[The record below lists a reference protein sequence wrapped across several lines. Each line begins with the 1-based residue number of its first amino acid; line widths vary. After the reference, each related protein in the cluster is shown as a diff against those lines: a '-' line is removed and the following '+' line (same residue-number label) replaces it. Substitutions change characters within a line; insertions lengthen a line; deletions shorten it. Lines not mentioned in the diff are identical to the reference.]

1 MMAVIRTKP
10 VLKDSYKV
18 FLKKAEEFSGAAKY
32 SLSKGNVNAAA
43 GCAAHAA
50 ISALDALAAFYLQRK
65 HAGERHED
73 AAHLFKEKGIA
84 ELEGREKA
92 AGQFRSVIGSK
103 GLAEYEQREI
113 FRGEAEESVKAA
125 ERFLRWVKENLPGG
139 NV

>member
-1 MMAVIRTKP
+1 MPVIRTKS
-10 VLKDSYKV
+10 VLKESYKV
-18 FLKKAEEFSGAAKY
+18 FLQKSEEFLDAAKY
-32 SLSKGNVNAAA
+32 SLSKGNINAAA

-84 ELEGREKA
+84 ELDGREKA
-92 AGQFRSVIGSK
+92 ASQFRNVVRSK

-113 FRGEAEESVKAA
+113 FKGEADESVKAA
-125 ERFLRWVKENLPGG
+125 ERFLSWVKKNLPGL
-139 NV
+139 

>member
-1 MMAVIRTKP
+1 MMAVIRTKS

-18 FLKKAEEFSGAAKY
+18 FLKKSGEFLDAAKY
-32 SLSKGNVNAAA
+32 SLSKSNVNAAA

-50 ISALDALAAFYLQRK
+50 ISALDALAAFYIQRK

-73 AAHLFKEKGIA
+73 AAHLLKEKGIA

-92 AGQFRSVIGSK
+92 AVQFRDVVGIK

-113 FRGEAEESVKAA
+113 FKGEAEKSVKAA
-125 ERFLRWVKENLPGG
+125 ERFLGWVKKNLPG
-139 NV
+139 